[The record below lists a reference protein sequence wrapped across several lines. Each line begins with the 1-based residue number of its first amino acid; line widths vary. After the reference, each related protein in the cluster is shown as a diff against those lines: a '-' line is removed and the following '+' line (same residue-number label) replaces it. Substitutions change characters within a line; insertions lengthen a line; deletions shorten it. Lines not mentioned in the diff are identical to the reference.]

1 MKKFAVKVIA
11 VLGILLMSSQS
22 VFASANSNTA
32 EIKVDGVIVVTA
44 QSQML
49 YVELGRFFREY
60 NAQLVSALTNSIEIQ
75 KHTQEIIDSIEIE
88 AQKWVSNFPV
98 TTFAE

>member
-11 VLGILLMSSQS
+11 VLGILLMGSQS

-32 EIKVDGVIVVTA
+32 ATKVDGVIVVTA

-49 YVELGRFFREY
+49 YVEMGRFFREY
-60 NAQLVSALTNSIEIQ
+60 NAQLISELTSAEAIQ
-75 KHTQEIIDSIEIE
+75 KHTQEIIDSAVLENP
-88 AQKWVSNFPV
+88 QWVSNFRNAK
-98 TTFAE
+98 FSE